1 MKFSERPHLPK
12 HGKKVTFRVYAEN
25 GIPITVEVNGTLLE
39 RQEQRMDILA
49 EWEGVLSSTIASIS
63 ADSEI
68 QLENA
73 EIQVLEKKAS
83 AENK

>member
-1 MKFSERPHLPK
+1 M
-12 HGKKVTFRVYAEN
+12 
-25 GIPITVEVNGTLLE
+25 EVNGTLLE

>member
-1 MKFSERPHLPK
+1 
-12 HGKKVTFRVYAEN
+12 
-25 GIPITVEVNGTLLE
+25 
-39 RQEQRMDILA
+39 MDILA

-73 EIQVLEKKAS
+73 EIQVLELTKNFGFWILRLIA
-83 AENK
+83 NG